1 MIYMSM
7 QSQHKSLF
15 KSLDATINTVYLD
28 RKELDFTADGDV
40 FSHEETWS
48 ENKRKYQEVE
58 FKGSCKK
65 VNYQDLMLMVEKE
78 QEEFNSDFV
87 L

>member
-1 MIYMSM
+1 MKTEDSY
-7 QSQHKSLF
+7 KSLF
-15 KSLDATINTVYLD
+15 KSLDATIDKIYLD
-28 RKELDFTADGDV
+28 RKELDFTANGV
-40 FSHEETWS
+40 VYSSNF
-48 ENKRKYQEVE
+48 NGRKYEKISKDVE

-78 QEEFNSDFV
+78 QGEFNSDFV